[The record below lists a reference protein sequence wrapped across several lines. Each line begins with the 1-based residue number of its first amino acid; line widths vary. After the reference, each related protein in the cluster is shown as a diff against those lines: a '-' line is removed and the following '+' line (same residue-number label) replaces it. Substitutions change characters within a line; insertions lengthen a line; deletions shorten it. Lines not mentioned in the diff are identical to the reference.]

1 MGSTNELGMIL
12 IRFWQICRGRAYR
25 SWLGRL
31 GRHGGR
37 PTSGGTR
44 HPVVSLYA
52 SVSFYDDLVETFSVT
67 FRETFRNT
75 SPCTFCVTFREAMEY
90 GWNLVLEQQQYCV
103 WVSTTLS

>member
-44 HPVVSLYA
+44 HPVASMYA
-52 SVSFYDDLVETFSVT
+52 SASFYDDLVETFSVT

-90 GWNLVLEQQQYCV
+90 GWNLVLEQQHYRD
-103 WVSTTLS
+103 